1 MIIILYILSS
11 KLHSP
16 IIATMFGMAISET
29 IGGIGRLLSFQ
40 FLHVSNPNS
49 GEFENVQCFIQRF
62 CLVYSDLATPLLLLF
77 LCYSIHDL
85 MIKNSKK
92 LEENM
97 KAFILIGL
105 LCPFIIASLLIGIT
119 YTNDYAEPT
128 MNEAYI
134 YVTRSQ
140 CFLERKF
147 LIEIIFH
154 GFCLVINVLIIVLEV
169 KVIMFINENGETE
182 SNRTGLKNKLLN
194 YLIVSL
200 PTFVFNVTEKVF
212 YMLAKDNIQNKGSE
226 IIMRLYFIFVRLQGT
241 FSSLRGVLVLVI
253 FINNNKVQTRLKEL
267 IDKLFSNIDNIN
279 LLQLPTKEEEEAEN
293 SKKKIKE
300 ENTEEND
307 NNDEEQI
314 QEYDDDDD

>member
-1 MIIILYILSS
+1 MIIILYVLSS

-16 IIATMFGMAISET
+16 IIATMFGMAISES

-40 FLHVSNPNS
+40 FFRQENPNLS
-49 GEFENVQCFIQRF
+49 KYENIQCFIQRF
-62 CLVYSDLATPLLLLF
+62 CLVYSDLTTPLLLLF

-97 KAFILIGL
+97 KAFILLGL
-105 LCPFIIASLLIGIT
+105 LCPFAITSLLIGIT
-119 YTNDYAEPT
+119 YTEDYSEL
-128 MNEAYI
+128 NI
-134 YVTRSQ
+134 DSKLVYVARSQ

-147 LIEIIFH
+147 LMEIIFY
-154 GFCLVINVLIIVLEV
+154 GICLVINVLIIVLEI

-194 YLIVSL
+194 YPIVSL
-200 PTFVFNVTEKVF
+200 LTFVFNITERVF
-212 YMLAKDNIQNKGSE
+212 YILSKDNIQHKQSE
-226 IIMRLYFIFVRLQGT
+226 IVMRLYFIFVRLQGT
-241 FSSLRGVLVLVI
+241 FASLRGVLVLVI

-300 ENTEEND
+300 ENVDEND